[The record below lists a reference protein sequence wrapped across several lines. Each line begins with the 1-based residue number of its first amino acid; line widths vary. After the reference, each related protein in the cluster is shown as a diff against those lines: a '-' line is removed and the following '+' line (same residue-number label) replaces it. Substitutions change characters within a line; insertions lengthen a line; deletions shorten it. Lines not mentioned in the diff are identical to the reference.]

1 MGKLKLRG
9 APGPVRR
16 HICWALGWWNPELPD
31 SSAFN
36 GQASPIK
43 LGLEVGKVRVPGV
56 AWIPRLL
63 WPQTE
68 AAGATSSLACARGPE
83 FWCQSLE
90 QALQCRALGHCLQEV
105 WGHAE
110 PVSTTQGRTGLAVW
124 REGAG

>member
-1 MGKLKLRG
+1 MSHL
-9 APGPVRR
+9 
-16 HICWALGWWNPELPD
+16 LGSRLANAELSD

-36 GQASPIK
+36 GHSSPVK
-43 LGLEVGKVRVPGV
+43 LVLEVGEVRVPGV
-56 AWIPRLL
+56 AWTPRLL

-68 AAGATSSLACARGPE
+68 AVGTTSSLACAQGPE

-110 PVSTTQGRTGLAVW
+110 AVSTTQGCTGLTVW